1 MRNLLIASFLILLTV
16 SITGCRKEK
25 ETTAT
30 IFVVNAAGEP
40 VPNVFVRV
48 YCPDATCNK
57 AGSTL
62 DESMDRN
69 DKTGSNGKAKFN
81 YTEAFRLGQ
90 AGFAVLDVEV
100 FLTEADLNA
109 RIANPAGA
117 TPEASGVV
125 KIEEEVENEQTIV
138 CQTCP

>member
-1 MRNLLIASFLILLTV
+1 MRNLLIASFLILLTISV
-16 SITGCRKEK
+16 TGCRKEK

-30 IFVVNAAGEP
+30 IIVVNAAGEA

-57 AGSTL
+57 SGSTL
-62 DESMDRN
+62 DESMDRD

-81 YTEAFRLGQ
+81 YTEAYKLGQ

-100 FLTEADLNA
+100 FLTEAALDA
-109 RIANPAGA
+109 RILNPSGA

>member
-1 MRNLLIASFLILLTV
+1 MRNLLIASFLILLTISV
-16 SITGCRKEK
+16 TGCRKEK

-30 IFVVNAAGEP
+30 IIVVNAAGEA

-57 AGSTL
+57 SGSTL
-62 DESMDRN
+62 DESMERN
-69 DKTGSNGKAKFN
+69 DETESNGKAKFN
-81 YTEAFRLGQ
+81 YTEAYKLGQ

-100 FLTEADLNA
+100 FLTEAALDA
-109 RIANPAGA
+109 RILNPSGA

>member
-1 MRNLLIASFLILLTV
+1 MRNLLIASFLILLTISV
-16 SITGCRKEK
+16 TGCRKEK

-30 IFVVNAAGEP
+30 IIVVNAAGEA

-57 AGSTL
+57 YGSTL

-69 DKTGSNGKAKFN
+69 DETGSNGKAKFN
-81 YTEAFRLGQ
+81 YTEAYKLGQ

-100 FLTEADLNA
+100 FLTEAALEA
-109 RIANPAGA
+109 RISNPSGA

>member
-1 MRNLLIASFLILLTV
+1 MRNLLIATLLAVLTI

-30 IFVVNAAGEP
+30 IIVVNAAGET

-48 YCPDATCNK
+48 YCPSATCGN
-57 AGSTL
+57 GTL

-69 DKTGSNGKAKFN
+69 DETGSNGKAKFN
-81 YTEAFRLGQ
+81 YTEAYKLGQ

-100 FLTEADLNA
+100 FLTDADLQA
-109 RIANPAGA
+109 RIANPGST

-125 KIEEEVENEQTIV
+125 KIEEEQENEQTVV
-138 CQTCP
+138 CQTC

>member
-1 MRNLLIASFLILLTV
+1 MRNLLIASFLILLTISV
-16 SITGCRKEK
+16 PGCRKEK

-30 IFVVNAAGEP
+30 IIVVNAAGEA

-57 AGSTL
+57 SGSTL
-62 DESMDRN
+62 DESMDRD

-81 YTEAFRLGQ
+81 YTEAYKLGQ

-100 FLTEADLNA
+100 FLTEAALEA
-109 RIANPAGA
+109 RISNPSGA

>member
-1 MRNLLIASFLILLTV
+1 MRNLLIASFLILLTI

-30 IFVVNAAGEP
+30 ILVVNAAGLP

-48 YCPDATCNK
+48 YCPDATCNRP
-57 AGSTL
+57 GSTL

-69 DKTGSNGKAKFN
+69 DATGSNGEAKFN
-81 YTEAFRLGQ
+81 YTEAFQLGQ
-90 AGFAVLDVEV
+90 AGFAVLDVEI
-100 FLTEADLNA
+100 FLTEAELDA
-109 RIANPAGA
+109 RIANASSI

-125 KIEEEVENEQTIV
+125 KIEEEIENEQTIV
-138 CQTCP
+138 CQSCP

>member
-1 MRNLLIASFLILLTV
+1 MRNLLIASFLILLTISV
-16 SITGCRKEK
+16 PGCRKEK

-30 IFVVNAAGEP
+30 IIVVNAAGEA

-57 AGSTL
+57 SGSTL
-62 DESMDRN
+62 DESMDRD

-81 YTEAFRLGQ
+81 YTEAYKLGQ

-100 FLTEADLNA
+100 FLTEAALDA
-109 RIANPAGA
+109 RILNPSGA

>member
-1 MRNLLIASFLILLTV
+1 MRNLLIASFLILLTISV
-16 SITGCRKEK
+16 TGCRKEK

-30 IFVVNAAGEP
+30 IIVVNAAGEA

-57 AGSTL
+57 SGSTL
-62 DESMDRN
+62 DESMDK
-69 DKTGSNGKAKFN
+69 DDETESNGKAKFN
-81 YTEAFRLGQ
+81 YTEAYKLGQ

-100 FLTEADLNA
+100 FLTEAALDA
-109 RIANPAGA
+109 RILNPSGA

>member
-1 MRNLLIASFLILLTV
+1 MRNLLIASFLILLTISV
-16 SITGCRKEK
+16 PGCRKEK

-30 IFVVNAAGEP
+30 IIVVNAAGEA

-57 AGSTL
+57 SGSTL

-69 DKTGSNGKAKFN
+69 DETGSNGKAKFN
-81 YTEAFRLGQ
+81 YTEAYKLGQ

-100 FLTEADLNA
+100 FLTEAALEA
-109 RIANPAGA
+109 RISNPSGA

>member
-1 MRNLLIASFLILLTV
+1 MRNLLIASFLILLTISV
-16 SITGCRKEK
+16 PGCRKEK

-30 IFVVNAAGEP
+30 IIVVNAAGEA

-48 YCPDATCNK
+48 YCPNATC
-57 AGSTL
+57 GTGTL
-62 DESMDRN
+62 EESMDKN
-69 DKTGSNGKAKFN
+69 GETGSNGKAKFN
-81 YTEAFRLGQ
+81 YTEAYKLGQ

-100 FLTEADLNA
+100 FLTEAALEA
-109 RIANPAGA
+109 RISNPSGA

>member
-16 SITGCRKEK
+16 SVTGCRKEK

-30 IFVVNAAGEP
+30 IIVINAAGEP

-48 YCPDATCNK
+48 YCPDATC
-57 AGSTL
+57 GGGTL

-69 DKTGSNGKAKFN
+69 DETASNGKAKFN
-81 YTEAFRLGQ
+81 YTEAYKLGQ

-100 FLTEADLNA
+100 FLTEADLDA
-109 RIANPAGA
+109 RIANPLGA

-125 KIEEEVENEQTIV
+125 KIEEEVENEQTII